1 MLDSV
6 RSHLKKKKK
15 LAEKLTHAYT
25 CGFCRETLKKSDIW
39 SRAEVTM
46 PCSRTETS
54 RDRFI

>member
-15 LAEKLTHAYT
+15 KVGREATAYT

-46 PCSRTETS
+46 PCSRTETN